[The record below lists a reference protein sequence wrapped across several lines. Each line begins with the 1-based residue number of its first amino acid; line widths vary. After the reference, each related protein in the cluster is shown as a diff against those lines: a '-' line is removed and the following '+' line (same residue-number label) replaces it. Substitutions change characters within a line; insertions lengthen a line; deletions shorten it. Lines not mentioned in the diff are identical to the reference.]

1 MRRELKKR
9 PPRSKALSLHSE
21 PVPSGQH
28 ARVEAH
34 SQLESGLLQLAL
46 DLPIDVGDQRVAEL
60 CVERL
65 ATMLPECAVGA
76 IIHAHDA
83 SEPRVTARVP
93 SHLGARATPNGSRL
107 FPELPH
113 ERVLPLAGAGASS
126 LHVAGCELS
135 LFAEASFENALLT
148 RVAEVASTGIAR
160 ARSYE
165 QAQRAAVEL
174 RRLQAKLI
182 QAEKLASLGQLVAGV
197 VHELNNPLTSIVTY
211 SEHLLSRARQAA
223 TDADDRE
230 RLQRINEAAERI
242 LKFSKA
248 LVLYARP
255 ARHEPGPV
263 SLRDVIEKA
272 LIFCEHEFAE
282 SRVQIDL
289 RLPAELPPV
298 RGVID
303 QLTQVFV
310 NLFTNAAH
318 AMHARGGTLCIA
330 AAGDAH
336 TERVVVEVA
345 DQGAGIDAAALEQI
359 FEPFFTTKPDGRGT
373 GLGLSIVR
381 DIVQGHGGS
390 LQVSSAL
397 DQGSVFRI
405 CLPLA

>member
-1 MRRELKKR
+1 VRRELKKR

-28 ARVEAH
+28 ARVDTH
-34 SQLESGLLQLAL
+34 SQLQSDLLQLAL
-46 DLPIDVGDQRVAEL
+46 ELPIDVGEEAVTER

-65 ATMLPECAVGA
+65 AHMLPECAIGA
-76 IIHAHDA
+76 IVY
-83 SEPRVTARVP
+83 EPEAGEPHVTVRAP
-93 SHLGARATPNGSRL
+93 SQLQARAGRDGSRL
-107 FPELPH
+107 FPGLPH
-113 ERVLPLAGAGASS
+113 ERVLPLAAAGAST
-126 LHVAGCELS
+126 LHVAGSELS
-135 LFAEASFENALLT
+135 LFAEASFENTLLT
-148 RVAEVASTGIAR
+148 RAAQVVSTGIAR

-165 QAQRAAVEL
+165 QAQRSAGEL

-211 SEHLLSRARQAA
+211 SEHLLARAQQAA
-223 TDADDRE
+223 PDAEDRE
-230 RLQRINEAAERI
+230 RIQRISESAERI

-282 SRVQIDL
+282 SSSHVDL
-289 RLPAELPPV
+289 RLPIELPPV
-298 RGVID
+298 RGVFD

-318 AMHARGGTLCIA
+318 AMHGRGGTLCIA

-336 TERVVVEVA
+336 TERIVVEVA
-345 DQGAGIDAAALEQI
+345 DQGAGIDPAALEQI

-390 LQVSSAL
+390 LQVSSVL